1 MKDIEILVQ
10 EAIKYIECEN
20 TRDANISLVNL
31 YRTVQSNP
39 SCLQSVND
47 YAIIGKGFTL
57 MLCNQLSDDIDTLQT
72 ISSIAYLCLS
82 RAIEQQPNNFNLYK
96 DRLLVMNIGYDA
108 FKYTVMSV
116 LEQGMD
122 GFSNLMFQSRAD
134 ILSRNALWEM
144 EFTDI
149 ERHPSICISF
159 PFFEDR
165 KQFILD
171 KIQRQFFLPAKT
183 ITEVKAHGQVL
194 HNKTYKYLTE
204 RILIDEDI
212 DF

>member
-82 RAIEQQPNNFNLYK
+82 RAI
-96 DRLLVMNIGYDA
+96 DMNIGYDA

-165 KQFILD
+165 KNSF
-171 KIQRQFFLPAKT
+171 
-183 ITEVKAHGQVL
+183 
-194 HNKTYKYLTE
+194 
-204 RILIDEDI
+204 
-212 DF
+212 